1 MTLDKKE
8 QVTIPQW
15 ALSLLVSILGAVF
28 VFWGLWSGS
37 KATLELRAEKNEKNI
52 ETLRQEKVNKDEFKI
67 VLDKLNSIEN
77 KLDGHIQ
84 R

>member
-37 KATLELRAEKNEKNI
+37 KATLELRAEKNEANI
-52 ETLRQEKVNKDEFKI
+52 ETLRQEKVSKDEFKI

>member
-8 QVTIPQW
+8 QVIIPQW

-52 ETLRQEKVNKDEFKI
+52 EMLRQEKVSKDEFKI

>member
-37 KATLELRAEKNEKNI
+37 KATLELRAEKNEANI
-52 ETLRQEKVNKDEFKI
+52 ETLRQEKVSKDEFKI

-84 R
+84 K